1 MEDYSKLS
9 DEELSMLVA
18 EKVMGWTVQDGKM
31 HGKAQK
37 VAADAH
43 GHTKHSFSCGCS
55 EDFHPTTDIADAM
68 IVVEKM
74 WEKGWWATMLTPW
87 NADDDLYHVRFTPHG
102 VAEHESPMRESAIN
116 ESLPRAICLAALA
129 TVSNQEDRT

>member
-18 EKVMGWTVQDGKM
+18 EKVMGWTVQDGMM

-74 WEKGWWATMLTPW
+74 DVDGWAVSFINRFSTHTEGEPYFWR
-87 NADDDLYHVRFTPHG
+87 VRFYKFNHDRAVG
-102 VAEHESPMRESAIN
+102 VASD
-116 ESLPRAICLAALA
+116 LPRAICLAALA
-129 TVSNQEDRT
+129 TVSNQEERT